1 MPPDRFAIEL
11 VAPTRQFVYRPLAV
25 GEPFWLGKAHHLDL
39 ARLVRYRGAT
49 HRHDALASVRPQH
62 QQVASASDAVLDYE
76 FLVIA
81 IGAPAVPS
89 IPGALTFDGGSGVEQ
104 FRAVIQDLAAGSARD
119 VVFAVPPD
127 GGWPLPLYELA
138 LLTASFLFERRIGGA
153 KLTIVTPEPAPLA
166 LFGTRARQVVEQLL
180 GDNGIAWRA
189 RTTAAWGAS

>member
-1 MPPDRFAIEL
+1 
-11 VAPTRQFVYRPLAV
+11 
-25 GEPFWLGKAHHLDL
+25 
-39 ARLVRYRGAT
+39 
-49 HRHDALASVRPQH
+49 
-62 QQVASASDAVLDYE
+62 
-76 FLVIA
+76 
-81 IGAPAVPS
+81 
-89 IPGALTFDGGSGVEQ
+89 VEQ

-166 LFGTRARQVVEQLL
+166 LFGTQASQVVEQLL

-189 RTTAAWGAS
+189 RTTAAWALPGELRLDTDEAIAADRAVTLPRLEPMELPGIPRDERGFIPTDDHGRVRRLDRVHAAGDGQAGRARRGAGRRRRRSHRGGKRHPPFDRRPIARCCAACS